1 MIVFKLLNEYRL
13 YKMFM
18 YDSCALDYTLLR
30 FIYLT
35 RQKLI

>member
-18 YDSCALDYTLLR
+18 YDFCVLDYILFW
-30 FIYLT
+30 FIYF
-35 RQKLI
+35 IC